1 VWVTSS
7 PTNALTPTAVAL
19 GNFDGIHLGHQEV
32 IRPILH
38 RHKSQEAETCVGGF
52 PDLSKVSKTE
62 VRTLLSYPL
71 SAPADRQTAIP
82 SADRP
87 EHVYSTVVTFNPH
100 PQEFF
105 TGKKRS
111 LLTPLE
117 EKVQQLQALGVEQL
131 VRIPFTQDLACL
143 SPQDFV
149 EKILVQQLCCQKISV
164 GENFCFGK
172 QRCGTARDLKVI
184 AASFGIPVTI
194 VPIHARAGDRISSS
208 AIRQALEHSE
218 LQRVQELLGRPYTLT
233 GTVVQGQ
240 QLGRTIGFPTANI
253 AVPPEKFLPAKG
265 VYAVRVFVQGA
276 DSYQGVMNIGVRPT
290 MNGTHPSVEVY
301 LFDCSEDLYG
311 KTLTVQLEKFLRPE
325 QKFASLDELKA
336 QIQFDCAAAKEALQG
351 NTKR

>member
-1 VWVTSS
+1 MWVTSS
-7 PTNALTPTAVAL
+7 LTNALTPTTVAL

-38 RHKSQEAETCVGGF
+38 RIKSQEAETCVGGS
-52 PDLSKVSKTE
+52 DLSKVSQTE

-71 SAPADRQTAIP
+71 SVTADTQQALP
-82 SADRP
+82 SSDRP

-111 LLTPLE
+111 LLTPVE

-131 VRIPFTQDLACL
+131 VRVPFTRDLASL

-149 EKILVQQLCCQKISV
+149 ERILIQQLCCQAISV

-172 QRCGTARDLKVI
+172 QRCGTAKDLQAI

-208 AIRQALEHSE
+208 AIRQALEHGD
-218 LQRVQELLGRPYTLT
+218 LQRAQELLGRPYTLT

-240 QLGRTIGFPTANI
+240 QLGRTIGFPTANV
-253 AVPPEKFLPAKG
+253 AVPPEKFLPGKG
-265 VYAVRVFVQGA
+265 VYAVQVFIQGA
-276 DSYQGVMNIGVRPT
+276 DSYQGVMNIGIRPT
-290 MNGTHPSVEVY
+290 VNGTHPSVEVY
-301 LFDCSEDLYG
+301 LFDWSGDLYNQ
-311 KTLTVQLEKFLRPE
+311 TLTVQLEKFLRPE

-336 QIQFDCAAAKEALQG
+336 QIQLDCTAAKEALQG
-351 NTKR
+351 NNK